1 MRRSVLGFSPTSPFP
16 WVLTLATSVGAVAV
30 VVVGA
35 VGAVVVVVVAVVL
48 VVRLSFAT
56 KPSPFPSVSASWV
69 VSNCT
74 SLRRAQAGNALID
87 NGEVVVDIVESE
99 T

>member
-35 VGAVVVVVVAVVL
+35 VVVVVVVVVVL
-48 VVRLSFAT
+48 AVRLSFAT

-87 NGEVVVDIVESE
+87 NGEVVVDIVKSE

>member
-1 MRRSVLGFSPTSPFP
+1 M
-16 WVLTLATSVGAVAV
+16 ATSAGVVAV

-35 VGAVVVVVVAVVL
+35 IVAVAVVVVVVL

-56 KPSPFPSVSASWV
+56 NPSPFSSVSASWV

-74 SLRRAQAGNALID
+74 SLRRAQAGNALMD